1 MDDQARRTGVGD
13 GLMQWENRHIWSCIL
28 FYVRL
33 SIFKWENSFWIN
45 NLYIILGLSTP
56 GISLSLS
63 SANPGEKERT
73 LCPWDHGIQ
82 KFADAESRWTNV
94 CFLVNFHPFCFLVR
108 LFNYVLRFT
117 SVKRVYFPFCVYW
130 VIVTVIELEAIV
142 ALYNKSLEAISYVCF
157 EHVQCTVQYA
167 DDSKK
172 AADISKAQYSIPW
185 PNRIMGLLKE
195 GKISFSLWLN
205 TNAGKLFL
213 MQPPYSK
220 DLRRR
225 ALCPGI
231 AVTSEIRS
239 TLAKRVTFC
248 SWYVHCI
255 PRTSCYLSA
264 TPLACRGI
272 F

>member
-1 MDDQARRTGVGD
+1 MYV
-13 GLMQWENRHIWSCIL
+13 CL
-28 FYVRL
+28 F
-33 SIFKWENSFWIN
+33 FKWENSFWIN

-63 SANPGEKERT
+63 GANPGEKERS

-82 KFADAESRWTNV
+82 KIADAESRWTNV

-157 EHVQCTVQYA
+157 EYVQCAVYSWFKKGCRHQPSIQYL
-167 DDSKK
+167 DP
-172 AADISKAQYSIPW
+172 I
-185 PNRIMGLLKE
+185 E
-195 GKISFSLWLN
+195 LWAYKYPFHSGWTQMQESCSWCNHLN
-205 TNAGKLFL
+205 
-213 MQPPYSK
+213 SK
-220 DLRRR
+220 DLRWR
-225 ALCPGI
+225 AMCPGI
-231 AVTSEIRS
+231 AVTFEIRS

-255 PRTSCYLSA
+255 PLTSCYLSA
-264 TPLACRGI
+264 VPLACRGI

>member
-1 MDDQARRTGVGD
+1 MY
-13 GLMQWENRHIWSCIL
+13 LL
-28 FYVRL
+28 
-33 SIFKWENSFWIN
+33 
-45 NLYIILGLSTP
+45 
-56 GISLSLS
+56 
-63 SANPGEKERT
+63 
-73 LCPWDHGIQ
+73 
-82 KFADAESRWTNV
+82 
-94 CFLVNFHPFCFLVR
+94 
-108 LFNYVLRFT
+108 
-117 SVKRVYFPFCVYW
+117 

-157 EHVQCTVQYA
+157 EHVQCTVY
-167 DDSKK
+167 SWFKK
-172 AADISKAQYSIPW
+172 VADISKAQYSIPW

-220 DLRRR
+220 DLCRR
-225 ALCPGI
+225 AMCPGI
-231 AVTSEIRS
+231 AVTFEIRS

-255 PRTSCYLSA
+255 PLTSCYLSA
-264 TPLACRGI
+264 VPLACRGI

>member
-1 MDDQARRTGVGD
+1 MYV
-13 GLMQWENRHIWSCIL
+13 SL
-28 FYVRL
+28 F
-33 SIFKWENSFWIN
+33 FKWENSFWIN

-63 SANPGEKERT
+63 SANPGEKERI
-73 LCPWDHGIQ
+73 LYPWDHGIQ
-82 KFADAESRWTNV
+82 KIADAESRWSNV

-108 LFNYVLRFT
+108 LLNYVLRFT
-117 SVKRVYFPFCVYW
+117 SVKKGVFPFVYLL

-142 ALYNKSLEAISYVCF
+142 ALYNKSLEAYRMFALNMYS
-157 EHVQCTVQYA
+157 VQYTA
-167 DDSKK
+167 DSKK
-172 AADISKAQYSIPW
+172 VADISKAQYSIPW

-225 ALCPGI
+225 AMCPGI
-231 AVTSEIRS
+231 AVTFEIRS

-255 PRTSCYLSA
+255 PLTSCYLSA
-264 TPLACRGI
+264 IPLACRGI